1 MKFKS
6 IMLYLKA
13 KNEEHL
19 HEEIRKN
26 YLNDCSYII
35 AKGIYEFMYKNNF
48 DSKIWTEI
56 YKELKGIEQVKE
68 DNRTAKQIEEDTLN
82 LFKDIYEEEN

>member
-13 KNEEHL
+13 KNEEYF
-19 HEEIRKN
+19 HEEVRKN

-35 AKGIYEFMYKNNF
+35 AKGIYEFMYKDKFNSN
-48 DSKIWTEI
+48 IWTDI
-56 YKELKGIEQVKE
+56 YKELKGIEPAEE
-68 DNRTAKQIEEDTLN
+68 DNRTAKEIEEDTLN
-82 LFKDIYEEEN
+82 LFKNIYEEEN